1 METRPGQRKIY
12 TVSEVSRRI
21 KDLVEREFTDV
32 WIEGEVSNLR
42 RSAAG
47 HIYFTLKDQSSQ
59 IPAVC
64 FRNAA
69 MYLRF
74 KPQNGESFRVRGRLS
89 TYEARG
95 EYQIIVEVL
104 EPVGRGAL
112 QEAFD
117 RLKEK
122 LNGEGLFDTDRK
134 RALPR
139 HPSRIG
145 VVTSAT
151 SAALRDILSVLER
164 RHDAIDIL
172 IYPTDVQG
180 DKAAP
185 QIVEA
190 IDYLSASDVDVVIVT
205 RGGGSIEDLWPFND
219 ESVVRSI
226 FRCEKPVISA
236 VGHEIDFTI
245 SDFVADQRAPT
256 PSAAAEM
263 VVQSKREVLER
274 LEAAESRIT
283 AALQYRLSQFH
294 RFLAERAGGR
304 GFVVAEHRVRQL
316 SQRVDEGVFRLER
329 FARSSRFF
337 SSRANGLERAQLSVS
352 TAIRMKVQG
361 SKERFRALTE
371 TLEALSPLAVL
382 ERGYAVCKTTDGA
395 VVRST
400 RDVALGADI
409 DVVVREGEIAA
420 RVTGLKKDRSKPK

>member
-47 HIYFTLKDQSSQ
+47 HIYFTLKDQRSQ

-74 KPQNGESFRVRGRLS
+74 KPKNGESFRVRGRLS

-117 RLKEK
+117 RLKDK
-122 LNGEGLFDTDRK
+122 LNREGLFDTDRK

-139 HPSRIG
+139 YPSRIG

-180 DKAAP
+180 DKAAGS
-185 QIVEA
+185 VEDVKLNGGR
-190 IDYLSASDVDVVIVT
+190 IDV
-205 RGGGSIEDLWPFND
+205 GGG
-219 ESVVRSI
+219 
-226 FRCEKPVISA
+226 
-236 VGHEIDFTI
+236 
-245 SDFVADQRAPT
+245 
-256 PSAAAEM
+256 
-263 VVQSKREVLER
+263 
-274 LEAAESRIT
+274 
-283 AALQYRLSQFH
+283 
-294 RFLAERAGGR
+294 
-304 GFVVAEHRVRQL
+304 
-316 SQRVDEGVFRLER
+316 
-329 FARSSRFF
+329 
-337 SSRANGLERAQLSVS
+337 
-352 TAIRMKVQG
+352 
-361 SKERFRALTE
+361 
-371 TLEALSPLAVL
+371 
-382 ERGYAVCKTTDGA
+382 
-395 VVRST
+395 
-400 RDVALGADI
+400 
-409 DVVVREGEIAA
+409 
-420 RVTGLKKDRSKPK
+420 

>member
-12 TVSEVSRRI
+12 TVTEVSRRI
-21 KDLVEREFTDV
+21 KELVEREFTDV

-42 RSAAG
+42 RSGAG
-47 HIYFTLKDQSSQ
+47 HIYFTLKDQNSQ
-59 IPAVC
+59 LSAVC

-74 KPQNGESFRVRGRLS
+74 KPENGESFRARGRLS

-122 LNGEGLFDTDRK
+122 LNREGLFDTDRK
-134 RALPR
+134 RPLPR
-139 HPSRIG
+139 FPARVG
-145 VVTSAT
+145 VVTSPG

-164 RHDAIDIL
+164 RHDSIDIL

-180 DKAAP
+180 DRAAP
-185 QIVEA
+185 QIAEG
-190 IDYLSASDVDVVIVT
+190 IDYLSGSNVDVVIVT

-219 ESVVRSI
+219 ERVALSI
-226 FRCEKPVISA
+226 FKCEKPVISA

-263 VVQSKREVLER
+263 VIQSKREVLER

-283 AALQYRLSQFH
+283 ASLRYRLSESR
-294 RFLAERAGGR
+294 RFLAARAGGR
-304 GFVVAEHRVRQL
+304 GFIVAEQRIRQM
-316 SQRVDEGVFRLER
+316 SQHVDDCVFRLEQ
-329 FARSSRFF
+329 FATSGRFF
-337 SSRANGLERAQLSVS
+337 SSRANSLDRAEISVS
-352 TAIRMKVQG
+352 TATRMKLQRL
-361 SKERFRALTE
+361 KQRFRALTE
-371 TLEALSPLAVL
+371 TLDALSPLAVL
-382 ERGYAVCKTTDGA
+382 ERGYAVCRMPDGA
-395 VVRST
+395 VVRSAG
-400 RDVALGADI
+400 DVELGANI
-409 DVVVREGEIAA
+409 DVVVQEGEIAA
-420 RVTGLKKDRSKPK
+420 RVTGLKKERGSPK

>member
-47 HIYFTLKDQSSQ
+47 HIYFTLKDQRSQ

-74 KPQNGESFRVRGRLS
+74 KPKNGESFRVRGRLS

-117 RLKEK
+117 RLKDK
-122 LNGEGLFDTDRK
+122 LNQEGLFDTDRK

-139 HPSRIG
+139 YPSRIG

-185 QIVEA
+185 QMVEA

-219 ESVVRSI
+219 EGVARSI

-316 SQRVDEGVFRLER
+316 SQCVDECVFRLEQ
-329 FARSSRFF
+329 FARSGRFF
-337 SSRANGLERAQLSVS
+337 SSRANSLERAQLSVS

-409 DVVVREGEIAA
+409 DVVLREGEIAA